1 MQSCVGDG
9 VRVDGGGPAPQG
21 TGDGRK
27 KRNTSILRETRTRP
41 QATRALSSAGYR
53 SASSARRPS
62 ALLPYL
68 AKGVAG
74 VLGGGASRA
83 AVDAAALLRGALH
96 NSTAL
101 CDAVLACL
109 HVPDV
114 DTQDKAVRAL
124 EQMIEAGLMAAEPA
138 AQPDSCAQGVRT
150 ALRAFGTT
158 CAAAGD
164 DGCGDEDLLPL
175 VRQLEGRLAPDS

>member
-1 MQSCVGDG
+1 M
-9 VRVDGGGPAPQG
+9 PQCSPYSPNRWG
-21 TGDGRK
+21 TARD
-27 KRNTSILRETRTRP
+27 NSI
-41 QATRALSSAGYR
+41 
-53 SASSARRPS
+53 
-62 ALLPYL
+62 
-68 AKGVAG
+68 
-74 VLGGGASRA
+74 
-83 AVDAAALLRGALH
+83 ALH

-150 ALRAFGTT
+150 ALRAFGKA